1 MDPSGYCHRK
11 LAGRVPIAAAR
22 THRVSRP
29 STGLLTVLLI
39 PLSARNLTPTGVS
52 RFALALLLLRSRS
65 ALSAPS
71 KLHRTYSRFAPC
83 PPDQG
88 FHVASLFCI
97 NLFSILRSLSLARFY
112 LLASACLLPLA
123 SLHSFLWLLDQALD
137 RLVSSSSTR
146 CRAYTD
152 DLSTLSSSRG
162 LTSFCCGNSFLQVG
176 FTLRC
181 LQRLSLPHFASQLCH
196 WHDNCCTRGASIPV
210 LSY

>member
-11 LAGRVPIAAAR
+11 PNRVWILSLPPFCYHQSAFRPPDSLASCA
-22 THRVSRP
+22 S
-29 STGLLTVLLI
+29 S
-39 PLSARNLTPTGVS
+39 
-52 RFALALLLLRSRS
+52 FALRSRS

-88 FHVASLFCI
+88 SHVASLFCI